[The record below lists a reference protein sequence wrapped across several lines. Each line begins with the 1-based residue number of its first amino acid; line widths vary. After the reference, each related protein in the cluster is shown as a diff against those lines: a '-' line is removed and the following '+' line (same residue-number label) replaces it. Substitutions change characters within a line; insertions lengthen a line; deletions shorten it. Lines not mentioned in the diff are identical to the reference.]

1 MRIFSKGARVA
12 QPTYGPGTITDAD
25 AHHTVIDF
33 DNHGLRKFVTSLVV
47 LESTNEPA
55 PERIKSARRT
65 KRAAAAPPPAP
76 ER

>member
-1 MRIFSKGARVA
+1 VRIFPKGARIT
-12 QPTYGPGTITDAD
+12 QPTYGTGTVTDAD

-55 PERIKSARRT
+55 PVRAKGARRA
-65 KRAAAAPPPAP
+65 KARPAP
-76 ER
+76 TRAN